1 MPEGRREHDLAEAD
15 SVSDEE
21 ARSTQARDA
30 ARIHREL
37 DETAR
42 LAADITR
49 LLDETAADADVD
61 AGIDA
66 PGRPG

>member
-1 MPEGRREHDLAEAD
+1 MADGRREHDLAEAD
-15 SVSDEE
+15 SASDEE

-37 DETAR
+37 DETSR

-49 LLDETAADADVD
+49 LLDETAADARVD
-61 AGIDA
+61 AGVDS
-66 PGRPG
+66 PSRPG